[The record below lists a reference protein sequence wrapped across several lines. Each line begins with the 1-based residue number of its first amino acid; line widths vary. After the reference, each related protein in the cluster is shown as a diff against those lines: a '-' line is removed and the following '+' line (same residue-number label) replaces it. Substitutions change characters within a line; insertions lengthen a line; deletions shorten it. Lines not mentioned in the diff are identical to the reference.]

1 MTAPIAKT
9 ALKTALALGAGL
21 LSLSPL
27 AVVAALPSRTVTT
40 EATVIAQVEPNQDN
54 LQMQC
59 PGSIG
64 VNDVNFRVLYTR
76 EAGFSRIILT
86 RRSTGQTIAETN
98 LSYDRKND
106 KGQAIWRGS
115 VNGAADIT
123 LVHLSTRAPQVGD
136 QVSVGY
142 DMQWGRGTCARSTTP
157 L

>member
-1 MTAPIAKT
+1 MTAPISNAARKT
-9 ALKTALALGAGL
+9 AFAIGAGL
-21 LSLSPL
+21 LSFSTL
-27 AVVAALPSRTVTT
+27 AMALPSRAVTT
-40 EATVIAQVEPNQDN
+40 ESTVIAQVEPNQDN

-86 RRSTGQTIAETN
+86 RRSTGQTIAETT

-115 VNGAADIT
+115 VNGAADVT

>member
-1 MTAPIAKT
+1 MTAPISKT

-21 LSLSPL
+21 LSVAPL
-27 AVVAALPSRTVTT
+27 AVSALPSRAVTT
-40 EATVIAQVEPNQDN
+40 ESTVIAQVEPNQDN

-86 RRSTGQTIAETN
+86 RRSTGQTIAETT

-115 VNGAADIT
+115 VNGAADVT

>member
-1 MTAPIAKT
+1 MTAPISKAARKT
-9 ALKTALALGAGL
+9 AFAIGAGL
-21 LSLSPL
+21 LSFSTL
-27 AVVAALPSRTVTT
+27 AMALPSRAVTT
-40 EATVIAQVEPNQDN
+40 ESTVIAQVEANQDN

-86 RRSTGQTIAETN
+86 RRSTGQTIAET
-98 LSYDRKND
+98 KND

-115 VNGAADIT
+115 VNGAADVT
-123 LVHLSTRAPQVGD
+123 LVHLSTRAPQGGD

>member
-1 MTAPIAKT
+1 MTAP
-9 ALKTALALGAGL
+9 LFKTALALGAGL

-27 AVVAALPSRTVTT
+27 AVSALPSRAVNT
-40 EATVIAQVEPNQDN
+40 ETPVLAQVEPNQDN

-76 EAGFSRIILT
+76 EAGFSRITLT
-86 RRSTGQTIAETN
+86 SRSTGQLIAETN
-98 LSYDRKND
+98 LSYDRKNAQ
-106 KGQAIWRGS
+106 GQAIWRGS
-115 VNGAADIT
+115 VNGAADVT

-142 DMQWGRGTCARSTTP
+142 DMQWGRGTCARSATP

>member
-1 MTAPIAKT
+1 MTAPIF
-9 ALKTALALGAGL
+9 KTALALGAGL
-21 LSLSPL
+21 LSVTSL
-27 AVVAALPSRTVTT
+27 AVALPSRAVNSETPVL
-40 EATVIAQVEPNQDN
+40 AQAEPNQDN

-106 KGQAIWRGS
+106 KGQAIWRGA
-115 VNGAADIT
+115 VNGAADVT

-142 DMQWGRGTCARSTTP
+142 DMQWGRGTCARSATP

>member
-1 MTAPIAKT
+1 MTALISKT

-21 LSLSPL
+21 LSFAPL
-27 AVVAALPSRTVTT
+27 AVLPVRAVDAETPVL
-40 EATVIAQVEPNQDN
+40 AQVEPNQDN

-115 VNGAADIT
+115 VNGAADVT

-142 DMQWGRGTCARSTTP
+142 DMQWGRGTCARSATP